1 MDLSLR
7 NVWMPSNL
15 FAALFL
21 GLILSGVY
29 PAVMALKDNNILS
42 PEGGEGLKIKEI
54 KVPDVVLNGTK
65 PVVLDCDYVLD
76 DPSGLV
82 VKWFFN
88 NHPAPVYQWIFKQ
101 KPQVLGVLKGKI
113 NLNYRAT
120 NEDSTMYRAIEIITP
135 TMDLSGEY
143 KCLVSTFDKEVSKSK
158 KMVVYVPE
166 KTLEVT
172 QDKPKED
179 RVNITCEAEGVYPEP
194 NMTITAL
201 ESKHTGFIQVTT
213 RKQNN
218 SSLFDIKGTLS
229 VDDVELS
236 SPTTFVCELSIP
248 DANYS
253 NRRELVYFP
262 GPPTT
267 PSVSDHIAESL
278 PSSGASGTTLS
289 PSILT
294 VVSLFLSILV
304 SRTGL

>member
-1 MDLSLR
+1 MT
-7 NVWMPSNL
+7 
-15 FAALFL
+15 
-21 GLILSGVY
+21 
-29 PAVMALKDNNILS
+29 AVGM
-42 PEGGEGLKIKEI
+42 
-54 KVPDVVLNGTK
+54 
-65 PVVLDCDYVLD
+65 
-76 DPSGLV
+76 
-82 VKWFFN
+82 
-88 NHPAPVYQWIFKQ
+88 
-101 KPQVLGVLKGKI
+101 
-113 NLNYRAT
+113 
-120 NEDSTMYRAIEIITP
+120 
-135 TMDLSGEY
+135 
-143 KCLVSTFDKEVSKSK
+143 KCLNADRLLGRVADSYPPPLLQGLLLSISYLCTLTRYLFISSAISL
-158 KMVVYVPE
+158 PE

-278 PSSGASGTTLS
+278 PSSGGKIGGGRVARLRPCTL
-289 PSILT
+289 
-294 VVSLFLSILV
+294 
-304 SRTGL
+304 

>member
-1 MDLSLR
+1 MNKYKYCSHVCIVFTSSLCANWSLLQGSRANRGAKTTSAENQAQVSLVEYLTGMPCVMGGSVRQLTMLVCYHRLSSLVAR
-7 NVWMPSNL
+7 VPFM
-15 FAALFL
+15 L
-21 GLILSGVY
+21 GY
-29 PAVMALKDNNILS
+29 
-42 PEGGEGLKIKEI
+42 
-54 KVPDVVLNGTK
+54 
-65 PVVLDCDYVLD
+65 
-76 DPSGLV
+76 
-82 VKWFFN
+82 
-88 NHPAPVYQWIFKQ
+88 
-101 KPQVLGVLKGKI
+101 
-113 NLNYRAT
+113 
-120 NEDSTMYRAIEIITP
+120 IIWSLP
-135 TMDLSGEY
+135 PM
-143 KCLVSTFDKEVSKSK
+143 
-158 KMVVYVPE
+158 PE

-278 PSSGASGTTLS
+278 PSSGGKIGGGRVARLRPCTL
-289 PSILT
+289 
-294 VVSLFLSILV
+294 
-304 SRTGL
+304 

>member
-21 GLILSGVY
+21 GLILSGTVVTSAHPSTHHEFGVY

-262 GPPTT
+262 
-267 PSVSDHIAESL
+267 
-278 PSSGASGTTLS
+278 ASGTTLS

>member
-1 MDLSLR
+1 MNLTLR
-7 NVWMPSNL
+7 NIWMPSNL

-29 PAVMALKDNNILS
+29 PAVVSLRDNSVL
-42 PEGGEGLKIKEI
+42 PTAGGEGVKIKEI

-76 DPSGLV
+76 DPAGLV

-120 NEDSTMYRAIEIITP
+120 NEEFTMYRAIEIITP

-143 KCLVSTFDKEVSKSK
+143 KCLVSTFDQEVSKSK
-158 KMVVYVPE
+158 KMIVYVPE
-166 KTLEVT
+166 KSLEVT
-172 QDKPKED
+172 QEKPREDK
-179 RVNITCEAEGVYPEP
+179 VNITCEAEGVYPEP

-201 ESKHTGFIQVTT
+201 ESKHTGYIQVTT

-218 SSLFDIKGTLS
+218 SSLYDIKGTLS

-248 DANYS
+248 DAHYS

-262 GPPTT
+262 
-267 PSVSDHIAESL
+267 
-278 PSSGASGTTLS
+278 ASGTTLS
-289 PSILT
+289 PSIL
-294 VVSLFLSILV
+294 SMFALLLSILI